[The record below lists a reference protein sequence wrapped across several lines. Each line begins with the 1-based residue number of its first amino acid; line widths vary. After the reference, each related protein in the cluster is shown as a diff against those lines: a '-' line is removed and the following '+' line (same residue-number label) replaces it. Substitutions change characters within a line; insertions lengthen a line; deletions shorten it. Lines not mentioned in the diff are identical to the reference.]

1 MLKRHL
7 IAVLAPVTLLAG
19 CAGSG
24 YGSSISGSGDA
35 LSPEERRLQAV
46 EGKVTNLTRRLDSIN
61 LTGMDQ
67 ESQRLRDDIRALRG
81 EFERMR
87 YDNDQQARRNKDL
100 YMDLDRRLQRFE
112 APMGMNSSAVPPALP
127 STGMTTLP
135 PTDGSA
141 AAPAAGTA
149 YGAAAASAPAVA
161 AAPVAPPPTAP
172 VGAASSGIAAPVVI
186 SSGSGASVEEE
197 TAYLAAFDELKNG
210 KYDNAIKGFQSM
222 LAKWPSGR
230 YSDNAYY
237 WMGEAQYVKRDYR
250 SAVTSFQTLL
260 QRFPTSAKAPDATLK
275 MGLTQLELKQEAD
288 GRATLQRVIQTYPN
302 SNAAKL
308 AQQRLNPPR

>member
-1 MLKRHL
+1 MFKRHL
-7 IAVLAPVTLLAG
+7 IAAVLAPVTLLAG

-67 ESQRLRDDIRALRG
+67 DSQRLRDDIRALRG

-112 APMGMNSSAVPPALP
+112 APMGMNSSTVPALP

-135 PTDGSA
+135 PTDGSMA
-141 AAPAAGTA
+141 AAAAGTLGAPAAPSASTA
-149 YGAAAASAPAVA
+149 AT
-161 AAPVAPPPTAP
+161 APVTPPPTAP

-210 KYDNAIKGFQSM
+210 KYDNAVKGFQSM

-308 AQQRLNPPR
+308 AQQRLNPPK

>member
-161 AAPVAPPPTAP
+161 APPAAAPASRRRPPTWRPSTNSRTASTTTRSR
-172 VGAASSGIAAPVVI
+172 ASSPCSPNGLPAAIPTMPTT
-186 SSGSGASVEEE
+186 GWA
-197 TAYLAAFDELKNG
+197 
-210 KYDNAIKGFQSM
+210 
-222 LAKWPSGR
+222 R
-230 YSDNAYY
+230 
-237 WMGEAQYVKRDYR
+237 R
-250 SAVTSFQTLL
+250 ST
-260 QRFPTSAKAPDATLK
+260 
-275 MGLTQLELKQEAD
+275 
-288 GRATLQRVIQTYPN
+288 
-302 SNAAKL
+302 
-308 AQQRLNPPR
+308 

>member
-1 MLKRHL
+1 MFKRRL
-7 IAVLAPVTLLAG
+7 IAAILTPLVLLAG

-24 YGSSISGSGDA
+24 YGGSISGSGDA
-35 LSPEERRLQAV
+35 ISPEERRLQAV

-67 ESQRLRDDIRALRG
+67 DSQRLRDDIRALRG

-87 YDNDQQARRNKDL
+87 YDYDQQAKRSKDL
-100 YMDLDRRLQRFE
+100 YLDLDRRLQRFE
-112 APMGMNSSAVPPALP
+112 APMGMNSSSVPALP

-135 PTDGSA
+135 PSDGSGTLPPA
-141 AAPAAGTA
+141 SASGSFAAPAATA
-149 YGAAAASAPAVA
+149 PAPTATLPSAPA
-161 AAPVAPPPTAP
+161 P
-172 VGAASSGIAAPVVI
+172 AASGGIAAPVVI

-222 LAKWPSGR
+222 LSKWPSGR

-275 MGLTQLELKQEAD
+275 VGLTQLELKQEAE

-308 AQQRLNPPR
+308 AQQRLNPPK